1 MRARD
6 GVLDT
11 HKGAVSVQFQ
21 STAAADAVPARSA
34 APAAAAAARLG
45 RAGILLGA
53 LGLSSSLFVIS
64 RLVETWRVTPEA
76 ASRRITILGQE
87 LSYPAANVAAVAV
100 VVLAL
105 LGLAMTA
112 LTVAGAVRELAASR
126 RFHRALLGGR
136 QRRRVRVRVWVRVWG
151 DVLVIDDERP
161 RAFCAGLLRPRVYV
175 STGAVALL
183 DEVALHAVLLHERH
197 HMRRHDPL
205 RLAVG
210 RVIARALF
218 FAPGLKAVVA
228 RQQAL
233 AELSADEH
241 ALNAAPENRS
251 ALARAMLTFSE
262 RSRPDDPSGVD
273 PERVDYLLGEPPSW
287 PFPLVIC
294 LLTGS
299 VLGLL
304 VAVGALAGHLASG
317 SATLAPPFLSHQP
330 CVVVLATI
338 PALVGLVGLTFRQ
351 KIRAGSITWP

>member
-1 MRARD
+1 M
-6 GVLDT
+6 
-11 HKGAVSVQFQ
+11 
-21 STAAADAVPARSA
+21 
-34 APAAAAAARLG
+34 
-45 RAGILLGA
+45 LLGA
-53 LGLSSSLFVIS
+53 LGLGSSLFVIS

-87 LSYPAANVAAVAV
+87 LSYPTANVAAVVV

-126 RFHRALLGGR
+126 RLHRALLGGR
-136 QRRRVRVRVWVRVWG
+136 PRRRVRVRVWG

-183 DEVALHAVLLHERH
+183 DEVALRAVLMHERH
-197 HMRRHDPL
+197 HMHRHDPL
-205 RLAVG
+205 RLAIG

-218 FAPGLKAVVA
+218 FAPALKAVVA
-228 RQQAL
+228 RQEAL

-241 ALNAAPENRS
+241 ALNAAPVNRS

-287 PFPLVIC
+287 PFPLLVC
-294 LLTGS
+294 LLTAS

-304 VAVGALAGHLASG
+304 VAVGALAGHVASG

-338 PALVGLVGLTFRQ
+338 PALVGLVGLPFRQ
-351 KIRAGSITWP
+351 KIRAASIIWP

>member
-1 MRARD
+1 
-6 GVLDT
+6 
-11 HKGAVSVQFQ
+11 VSVQFQ
-21 STAAADAVPARSA
+21 STAAPDAVPARSA
-34 APAAAAAARLG
+34 APAAAAGARLG

-53 LGLSSSLFVIS
+53 LGLGSSLFVIS

-87 LSYPAANVAAVAV
+87 LSYPAANVAALVV

-126 RFHRALLGGR
+126 RLHRTLLGGR
-136 QRRRVRVRVWVRVWG
+136 PRRRG

-183 DEVALHAVLLHERH
+183 DELALHAVLLHEGH

-210 RVIARALF
+210 RVMARALF
-218 FAPGLKAVVA
+218 FAPALKTVVA

-241 ALNAAPENRS
+241 ALNAAPGNRS

-287 PFPLVIC
+287 PFPLLVC
-294 LLTGS
+294 LLTAS

-317 SATLAPPFLSHQP
+317 SATLAPPFLSRQP

-338 PALVGLVGLTFRQ
+338 PALVGLVGLPFRR